1 MCLVRSPNREMVH
14 PTSYSKLH
22 RSNEKHPKPFQIG
35 VCFFLQGKSMAS
47 QKYSHNQISIVHCQK
62 AQCAPS
68 PNTQWYRNLEIDF
81 LTFHQRRRCF
91 FHSLI
96 AFFNMHTRESE
107 TKIVRILR
115 LLRKCKILTRMMEKW
130 YNHMHGGIIEET
142 TEYAKLGIHTRVTL
156 GPN

>member
-1 MCLVRSPNREMVH
+1 MTGTGAYYQGEVLWNKIFRHKMSHPKCVWWEVQIGKWFILH
-14 PTSYSKLH
+14 PTSIYIDPVKNTRNLF
-22 RSNEKHPKPFQIG
+22 EK
-35 VCFFLQGKSMAS
+35 VSVFFLQGKSMAS

-115 LLRKCKILTRMMEKW
+115 LLRKCKILTRMMGK
-130 YNHMHGGIIEET
+130 MI
-142 TEYAKLGIHTRVTL
+142 
-156 GPN
+156 

>member
-1 MCLVRSPNREMVH
+1 MFGEKSILH
-14 PTSYSKLH
+14 PTPISIDPVKTPETFLN
-22 RSNEKHPKPFQIG
+22 R
-35 VCFFLQGKSMAS
+35 CLFFSPRKINVVAS

-115 LLRKCKILTRMMEKW
+115 LLRKCKILTRMMGK
-130 YNHMHGGIIEET
+130 MI
-142 TEYAKLGIHTRVTL
+142 
-156 GPN
+156 

>member
-14 PTSYSKLH
+14 PTSYFNLH
-22 RSNEKHPKPFQIG
+22 RSSEKHLKPFRIG
-35 VCFFLQGKSMAS
+35 VCFFPPRRIIVMAS

-115 LLRKCKILTRMMEKW
+115 LLRKCKILTRMMGK
-130 YNHMHGGIIEET
+130 MI
-142 TEYAKLGIHTRVTL
+142 
-156 GPN
+156 